1 MPCAE
6 LLAEAKKVRERAFA
20 PYSQFRVGA
29 AVRTQDGRVFAG
41 CNVES
46 SSYGLSICAE
56 RSALARAVAEGA
68 LGVVEVA
75 VVADTPIPCPPCG
88 ACRQLISDLG
98 PQAMVHMGNLH
109 GAVSS
114 QSIQALLPGAFTAE
128 YLKRESP
135 DTDPA
140 GKPSQDDAMVEA

>member
-1 MPCAE
+1 MPYAE
-6 LLAEAKKVRERAFA
+6 LMAAALQVRDRAYA

-29 AVRTQDGRVFAG
+29 AVKTRDGRIFVG

-68 LGVVEVA
+68 SSVVEVA

-88 ACRQLISDLG
+88 ACRQLISELG
-98 PQAMVHMGNLH
+98 PQAMVHMGNLL
-109 GAVSS
+109 GDASS
-114 QSIQALLPGAFTAE
+114 RSIQDLLPGAFSAQ
-128 YLKRESP
+128 YLRRDPEVGLVQP
-135 DTDPA
+135 DT
-140 GKPSQDDAMVEA
+140 ET